1 MPNSN
6 EIFKFKRT
14 TPYQAN
20 KIKIPPD
27 IIKSAKDYWHKIEKA
42 IENYGP
48 KSTQLHSTRVKNA
61 PLFWKEIR
69 AYYQGLIFFNWYFKG
84 TANFNELEKYVD
96 KASKALE
103 DISKK
108 SNTFFNYFN
117 IKHVLYKKSVINGFG
132 LQDPN
137 FNNFVNNEE
146 KVNILKDRR
155 DPNKIELFADFCA
168 RILNEKREFYVQAHN
183 ELKEKKSEIVSNNPE
198 DYKRLG
204 GKLSEFRDYFKKT
217 IFGDLF
223 PKIDNI
229 IKEAQT
235 KKSILQL
242 KTYNSPKLNELISAK
257 KELMEN
263 YENIDRKFSM
273 LSKYKYGT
281 YRESVY
287 KYADEINDIYYQT
300 DDRYKD
306 LSQGRLNYGTVKS
319 YLDKIINDLTKNKY
333 SIEISLAEN
342 SEDLTQENMN
352 KKADEINQA
361 LSNIKINTN
370 NLYQNY
376 KNITEEIKRFKKS
389 YSKKAWALWGLKKGL
404 NKILDEI
411 GETSKILKAITSI
424 LKELVKLIPDGY

>member
-6 EIFKFKRT
+6 EIFKFKRNT
-14 TPYQAN
+14 LYQAN

-42 IENYGP
+42 IEKYGP
-48 KSTQLHSTRVKNA
+48 KSTQLHSTRVKNS

-84 TANFNELEKYVD
+84 TANFNELEKYVE
-96 KASKALE
+96 KARKALE

-108 SNTFFNYFN
+108 SNTFFNDFN
-117 IKHVLYKKSVINGFG
+117 TKHILYKKSVINSFG
-132 LQDPN
+132 LQDSN
-137 FNNFVNNEE
+137 FNDFVNNKE
-146 KVNILKDRR
+146 KVNILKDPR

-168 RILNEKREFYVQAHN
+168 RILNEKFKIYEQAHN
-183 ELKEKKSEIVSNNPE
+183 ELKEKKSEIVSDDSQ
-198 DYKRLG
+198 DYKILSV
-204 GKLSEFRDYFKKT
+204 KLSDFRDHFKKT

-235 KKSILQL
+235 KKSIIQL

-263 YENIDRKFSM
+263 CENIDRKFSM

-287 KYADEINDIYYQT
+287 KYADAINDIYYQT
-300 DDRYKD
+300 NARYKD
-306 LSQGRLNYGTVKS
+306 LSQGRLDYGTVKS
-319 YLDKIINDLTKNKY
+319 YLDKIIDDIIKHKY
-333 SIEISLAEN
+333 SIKISLEE
-342 SEDLTQENMN
+342 SSKKLTQKKMN

-361 LSNIKINTN
+361 LNNIQMNTDK
-370 NLYQNY
+370 LSEKC
-376 KNITEEIKRFKKS
+376 KNITNEIKKFKKS
-389 YSKKAWALWGLKKGL
+389 YSKKAWALWFLKKGL